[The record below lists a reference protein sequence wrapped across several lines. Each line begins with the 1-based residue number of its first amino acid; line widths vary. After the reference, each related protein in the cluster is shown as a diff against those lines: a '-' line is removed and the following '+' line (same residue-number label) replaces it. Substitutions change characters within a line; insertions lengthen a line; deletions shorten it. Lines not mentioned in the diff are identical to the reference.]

1 MGSRPLIFCA
11 PAFAAAIFL
20 CVTFD
25 VTPNV
30 NFLILSL
37 AALLFAIAAALNHPR
52 VCTALVLSACAVAG
66 MVYLSLYDAVQ
77 VLPLKMLDQQV
88 RTISATVRNKP
99 VIYETNQRVEL
110 LVQGEKP
117 FRTLCYLPLTEQP
130 LNVGDCVEASVGFYR
145 ATSSEGFNR
154 AAYHASNGIYILSSY
169 QKSDNADNPSAPEHF
184 VHTSAESPMSIRLP
198 LKAAECVR
206 AAIDSLLPAR
216 EGSLLTALLIG
227 DRSDIPDNDAAAFRK
242 AGLSHL
248 IAVSGMHIGF
258 LVSFCLLLFGRK
270 WGTLFSVAAV
280 LFFIPMAGMT
290 PSVVRAG
297 IMYLVAAGGFFLK
310 KQADSLNS
318 LFLAL
323 AILLLSNPHAIANV
337 GLQLSF
343 AATMGLI
350 LFASKMLNK
359 LMRPFR
365 RAPRAVRRLLRVI
378 FSALSCTVCAT
389 IFTIPILFSAFGY
402 VSVLSALSNLLMV
415 GVVALCFVGGF
426 LLCITYWTLPP
437 IAQGLATCVR
447 PMLTYMLRVAHWIA
461 DLPFGLVYL
470 EDAYSVAALLVF
482 STFIVLWLLWGDKVK
497 LRFSVPLVCGIL
509 IVLIGL
515 DASQAR
521 ANFTVSYLSCG
532 TGQVILV
539 SHAQKALTVIDCSGS
554 GYHNAAEMTQEW
566 MDWNCYNQID
576 TLILTAVDKGHAR
589 NLPELVEDV
598 PVRQI
603 IMPAGCKQTKHNEAL
618 LKTLTTTNIP
628 VTVQRTEQTLAGEIP
643 IQVFPIVDGKLGV
656 RVGEDTVVLHS
667 PTQKQLQTYLEDHSL
682 RAKNV
687 VLSQSGMGDSSL
699 LRTALHQM
707 ETQRIILESGRSAMD
722 RFDGIMIENTYEI
735 GEISKKYK
743 LRE

>member
-1 MGSRPLIFCA
+1 MDSRPLVFCA
-11 PAFAAAIFL
+11 PAFAVAIFL
-20 CVTFD
+20 CVTFN
-25 VTPNV
+25 VTPDA

-88 RTISATVRNKP
+88 RTISATVRAKP
-99 VIYETNQRVEL
+99 VIYDNNQRVEL

-130 LNVGDCVEASVGFYR
+130 LNVGDYVEASVGFYR
-145 ATSSEGFNR
+145 PTSSEGFNR
-154 AAYHASNGIYILSSY
+154 TAYHASNGIYILSSY
-169 QKSDNADNPSAPEHF
+169 QKSDNADNPSTPTHFEHIA
-184 VHTSAESPMSIRLP
+184 AEPPLSIRLP
-198 LKAAECVR
+198 LKAAERVR
-206 AAIDSLLPAR
+206 AAITSLLPAR
-216 EGSLLTALLIG
+216 EGSLLTALMIG
-227 DRSDIPDNDAAAFRK
+227 DRSDILDADTAAFRK

-323 AILLLSNPHAIANV
+323 SILLLSNPYAIANV

-343 AATMGLI
+343 AATIGLI
-350 LFASKMLNK
+350 LFANKMLHR
-359 LMRPFR
+359 LMAPFQ
-365 RAPRAVRRLLRVI
+365 RAPRAVRRLLRVV
-378 FSALSCTVCAT
+378 FSALSCTICAT
-389 IFTIPILFSAFGY
+389 VFTIPILFSAFGY
-402 VSVLSALSNLLMV
+402 VSVLSVLSNLLMV
-415 GVVALCFVGGF
+415 GVVAMCFIGGF
-426 LLCITYWTLPP
+426 LLCITYGILPP
-437 IAQGLATCVR
+437 IAQGLAVCVR
-447 PMLTYMLRVAHWIA
+447 PMLTYMLQMAHWIS
-461 DLPFGLVYL
+461 DLPFGLVYW
-470 EDAYSVAALLVF
+470 ENAYGVAALLIV
-482 STFIVLWLLWGDKVK
+482 SVFIVLRLLWGNKIK
-497 LRFSVPLVCGIL
+497 LRFSAPLVCGIL

-515 DASQAR
+515 NVRQTR
-521 ANFTVSYLSCG
+521 TNFTVSFLPCG

-539 SHAQKALTVIDCSGS
+539 SHAQNTLTVIDCSGS

-566 MDWNCYNQID
+566 MDWNCYNKID

-589 NLPELVEDV
+589 HLPELVEAV
-598 PVRQI
+598 PISRI
-603 IMPAGCKQTKHNEAL
+603 IIPEGCKQTKHNEVL
-618 LKTLTTTNIP
+618 LNTLSMTEIP
-628 VTVQRTEQTLAGEIP
+628 VTIQQTEQVLAGEIP

-656 RVGEDTVVLHS
+656 RIGNDTVVLHS
-667 PTQKQLQTYLEDHSL
+667 PTQRQLQTYLADHSL
-682 RAKNV
+682 QAKYV
-687 VLSQSGMGDSSL
+687 VLCQSGMEDSSL
-699 LRTALHQM
+699 LRRALHQM
-707 ETQRIILESGRSAMD
+707 ETQQIILESGSAAVD
-722 RFDGIMIENTYEI
+722 RFDGIKIANTYEL
-735 GEISKKYK
+735 GEISKKHK
-743 LRE
+743 LKE